1 MHGNLIW
8 SGRISISVCF
18 GNAKS
23 DKATVNRIRIGI
35 EGLKI
40 NPPKGDIKLMQGFDD
55 GRQRL
60 RIGKYRIIFKRLL
73 DGTYEI
79 IYIMDIGS
87 RGDIYK

>member
-1 MHGNLIW
+1 M
-8 SGRISISVCF
+8 
-18 GNAKS
+18 
-23 DKATVNRIRIGI
+23 
-35 EGLKI
+35 
-40 NPPKGDIKLMQGFDD
+40 KLMQGFDD

-79 IYIMDIGS
+79 IYIMNIGS